1 MKEMDAMIAKMTY
14 GTKKKEA
21 AAALKMSKAEV
32 KKGQHGKLHET
43 YD

>member
-21 AAALKMSKAEV
+21 AAADV
-32 KKGQHGKLHET
+32 KSRGEKGQHGRLHET

>member
-14 GTKKKEA
+14 AKKKEA
-21 AAALKMSKAEV
+21 AAADV
-32 KKGQHGKLHET
+32 KSRGEKGQHGKLHET